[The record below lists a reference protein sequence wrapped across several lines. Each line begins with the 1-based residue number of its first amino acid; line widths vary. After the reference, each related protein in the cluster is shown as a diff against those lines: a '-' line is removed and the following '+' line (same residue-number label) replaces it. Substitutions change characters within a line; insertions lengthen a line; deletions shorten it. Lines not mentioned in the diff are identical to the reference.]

1 MAVSI
6 GTVASSVI
14 RSKPDDNFEVLI
26 SEAEKTLSSRVGEFS
41 YLIYASIAL
50 LIATIICGLLNH
62 FDVPDLTYRIA
73 IYGGILGALLS
84 AFQRTSPNKF
94 SLYESTISIAFQAI
108 IRILIGAVSGVIVVV
123 MAEANIAFNL
133 IKESLHF
140 VFVAGLVA
148 GFAERLIP
156 DMLSSL
162 ANKNDLSA

>member
-62 FDVPDLTYRIA
+62 FGVNP
-73 IYGGILGALLS
+73 
-84 AFQRTSPNKF
+84 
-94 SLYESTISIAFQAI
+94 
-108 IRILIGAVSGVIVVV
+108 IGWTVT
-123 MAEANIAFNL
+123 
-133 IKESLHF
+133 
-140 VFVAGLVA
+140 GLKLECPP
-148 GFAERLIP
+148 GWL
-156 DMLSSL
+156 
-162 ANKNDLSA
+162 N